1 MQEKQDQKV
10 VLVSLP
16 NHINLE
22 HEEHT
27 KKKTKQNKTK
37 TPDLPTQISYGYAIF
52 AADLLSHSRSNDL
65 HCYLGDMEKIIGSS
79 LSFLTIHGTSDG
91 VTCPTSSKLLY
102 KKAASEDKS
111 LKLYDGMYHS
121 LIQGEPYKNVN
132 LVLKDMREWID
143 ERVKRYGSKNL

>member
-1 MQEKQDQKV
+1 
-10 VLVSLP
+10 
-16 NHINLE
+16 
-22 HEEHT
+22 
-27 KKKTKQNKTK
+27 
-37 TPDLPTQISYGYAIF
+37 
-52 AADLLSHSRSNDL
+52 
-65 HCYLGDMEKIIGSS
+65 MEKITGSS
-79 LSFLTIHGTSDG
+79 LSFLTVHSTSDG
-91 VTCPTSSKLLY
+91 VTCPTSSNLLY

>member
-1 MQEKQDQKV
+1 
-10 VLVSLP
+10 
-16 NHINLE
+16 
-22 HEEHT
+22 
-27 KKKTKQNKTK
+27 
-37 TPDLPTQISYGYAIF
+37 
-52 AADLLSHSRSNDL
+52 
-65 HCYLGDMEKIIGSS
+65 MEKIIGSS
-79 LSFLTIHGTSDG
+79 LSFLTIHGTSNG

-102 KKAASEDKS
+102 KKATSEDKS

>member
-16 NHINLE
+16 NQINLE

-27 KKKTKQNKTK
+27 QKKTKKQKPQIYLPK
-37 TPDLPTQISYGYAIF
+37 SPMATP
-52 AADLLSHSRSNDL
+52 
-65 HCYLGDMEKIIGSS
+65 SS
-79 LSFLTIHGTSDG
+79 LSFLTVHSTSDG